1 MSKEV
6 IFCMVSTVRQWLP
19 LGKTSKQNNTVSP
32 RQERILQLL
41 FLLMETIIEFRKNQ
55 VIKK

>member
-6 IFCMVSTVRQWLP
+6 IFCMASTVRQWLP
-19 LGKTSKQNNTVSP
+19 LGKISEQNNTVLP

-55 VIKK
+55 VFKK